1 VIEEVIRLQRAMAN
15 AVLTGEEAG
24 LLDYLADPPPGC
36 DLLHR
41 VGAYTGGYHARVEES
56 LLESFPALAAVLGGA
71 AFHSLVHR
79 YLPCI
84 NRDEPNL
91 NYIGR
96 DLPGFLADDELGVA
110 LPFVPDLARL
120 EWAVLECFH
129 GAWLAA
135 ADLSLLEDLGQDQ
148 LASLRLD
155 FQPAAALVVSD
166 WPIKEIRDARDYDR
180 DSVDID
186 LVDRPD
192 SVLVYRAGFDVVT
205 EGLGEAEATALESMR
220 AGATLGQTVQ
230 QLADSGAGGD
240 DIGAMFARWTG
251 LSLVTVVRA

>member
-1 VIEEVIRLQRAMAN
+1 MTEEVIRLQRAMAN
-15 AVLTGEEAG
+15 SVLTGEEAG
-24 LLDYLADPPPGC
+24 LLEYLADPPPGHG
-36 DLLHR
+36 LSHR
-41 VGAYTGGYHARVEES
+41 VSAYTGGYLARVVES
-56 LLESFPALAAVLGGA
+56 LDQAYPALAHVLGVT
-71 AFHSLVHR
+71 AFHSLVER
-79 YLPCI
+79 YLRRLPAG
-84 NRDEPNL
+84 EANL
-91 NYIGR
+91 NYVGR
-96 DLPGFLADDELGVA
+96 DLADFLGDDELSDA

-155 FQPAAALVVSD
+155 FQPAASLVVSD
-166 WPIKEIRDARDYDR
+166 WPIKEIRDARDDDR

-192 SVLVYRAGFDVVT
+192 RVLVYREGFDVVT
-205 EGLGEAEATALESMR
+205 ERLGEAEAAALESMR
-220 AGATLGQTVQ
+220 AGATLDQTVQ